1 MIACKS
7 LFIKYFFHLFG
18 ISSYDVIPCKG
29 TDIMRINNNIQALN
43 VRRAITGQMD
53 RAHRQIEIM
62 SSGLRVRRAENDASG
77 VSISEGLRS
86 QVAGLSQNV
95 RNTEQAADLL
105 QVAEGGLQEVS
116 KTLIHMRELVVRS
129 ADSTITDEQ
138 RQTAAAEFNQLRASI
153 DRIAQATT
161 YNNQILL
168 AGVTQVVEEASTA
181 VSQEAVTGVDQV
193 NLSGAM
199 AGTYTFVDAAGDET
213 LTLGNGTVTQTLDL
227 GTALDGNAVAEGTR
241 MRINFDRLGV
251 EVTLKGARAGAS
263 GDYVSGDLD
272 GATLTLEDVGNGSFQ
287 VGPNE
292 EATDLLELDLPDLR
306 ASSDPLGLGRVSVSS
321 MVSARQGFS
330 TLDLA
335 IARVA
340 NERGK
345 IGALQ
350 NRMSFSLSFSEIE
363 IENMQSSE
371 STIRD
376 ADMAYE
382 TSRYSRSLILAQSSQ
397 SMLVQAFDS
406 ARQALQLL

>member
-1 MIACKS
+1 
-7 LFIKYFFHLFG
+7 
-18 ISSYDVIPCKG
+18 
-29 TDIMRINNNIQALN
+29 
-43 VRRAITGQMD
+43 MD

-321 MVSARQGFS
+321 LASARQGLS